1 MSNNYNNNY
10 AMQTAGFQTPAPQQ
24 QNASAMT
31 TTTASSREAFEIQSM
46 MVIAKQFP
54 RNEMQVLDL
63 ILNDCQRPGL
73 AEKALYSYSRGGT
86 DVTGP
91 SIHLAKAIA
100 KRWGNMKS
108 GIVELE
114 QRNGESV
121 CEAFALDLESNYKES
136 KTFTVP
142 HIRHTKKGSYK
153 LEDPRDIYE
162 LVANNGSRRERAC
175 LLSVFPGD
183 IVEAA
188 VRQCEMT
195 MKANADVSPENVKR
209 MIDRFA
215 TEFGVTKEQIEKRI
229 QRRTDAITPAQM
241 ISLRNIYN
249 SLKDGMSSPAD
260 WFETVETTAP
270 EKKGESKKGGSS
282 KLASALGVP
291 AAPAAVDN
299 DFAPM
304 IVDALKRTEAPTT
317 LDAVIAYVNAK
328 GRALTM
334 DENFDA
340 LVNEVAEADLI

>member
-1 MSNNYNNNY
+1 MNNNY
-10 AMQTAGFQTPAPQQ
+10 GMQSAGFQYPAPQ
-24 QNASAMT
+24 QNASALT

-121 CEAFALDLESNYKES
+121 CEAYALDLESNYKES

-209 MIDRFA
+209 MVDRFS

-260 WFETVETTAP
+260 WFEVVETAAADNKKDGA
-270 EKKGESKKGGSS
+270 KKGNG
-282 KLASALGVP
+282 KLADALGVP
-291 AAPAAVDN
+291 PAAPASAVVDN

-304 IVDALKRTEAPTT
+304 IVAAIKRTQAPTSV
-317 LDAVIAYVNAK
+317 DAVLNYANTK
-328 GRALTM
+328 GRILSM
-334 DENFDA
+334 DDDFDA
-340 LVNEVAEADLI
+340 LVNEVATAELI

>member
-1 MSNNYNNNY
+1 MNNNNY
-10 AMQTAGFQTPAPQQ
+10 GMQSAGFQSPAPQ
-24 QNASAMT
+24 QNASALT

-121 CEAFALDLESNYKES
+121 CEAYALDLESNYKES

-188 VRQCEMT
+188 VRQCELT

-209 MIDRFA
+209 MVDRFSS
-215 TEFGVTKEQIEKRI
+215 EFGVTKEQIEKRI

-260 WFETVETTAP
+260 WFEVVETAAADNKKDG
-270 EKKGESKKGGSS
+270 EKKGNG
-282 KLASALGVP
+282 KLADALGVP
-291 AAPAAVDN
+291 TAEKIVDN

-304 IVDALKRTEAPTT
+304 ITGAIKKTGAPTT
-317 LDAVIAYVNAK
+317 LDAVIRYSASKNLAM
-328 GRALTM
+328 TM
-334 DENFDA
+334 DMDFEA
-340 LVNEVAEADLI
+340 LVNTVAEADLI

>member
-1 MSNNYNNNY
+1 MNNNNY
-10 AMQTAGFQTPAPQQ
+10 GMQSAGFQNPAPQ
-24 QNASAMT
+24 QNASALT

-63 ILNDCQRPGL
+63 VLNDCQRPGL

-136 KTFTVP
+136 KIFTVP

-209 MIDRFA
+209 MIDRFSS
-215 TEFGVTKEQIEKRI
+215 EFGVTKEQIEKRI

-260 WFETVETTAP
+260 WFEVVETA
-270 EKKGESKKGGSS
+270 EAEKSGNKKGNS

-291 AAPAAVDN
+291 AAEKIVDN
-299 DFAPM
+299 DFAPL
-304 IVDALKRTEAPTT
+304 IAGAIKRTEAPTSV
-317 LDAVIAYVNAK
+317 DAVLNYANAK
-328 GRALTM
+328 GIILSV
-334 DENFDA
+334 DYDFDA
-340 LVNEVAEADLI
+340 LVNEVSTADLV

>member
-1 MSNNYNNNY
+1 
-10 AMQTAGFQTPAPQQ
+10 
-24 QNASAMT
+24 
-31 TTTASSREAFEIQSM
+31 
-46 MVIAKQFP
+46 
-54 RNEMQVLDL
+54 
-63 ILNDCQRPGL
+63 L

-136 KTFTVP
+136 KIFTVP

-183 IVEAA
+183 IIEAA

-209 MIDRFA
+209 MIDRFSS
-215 TEFGVTKEQIEKRI
+215 EFGVTKEQIEKRI

-260 WFETVETTAP
+260 WFEVVETTAADNKKDGA
-270 EKKGESKKGGSS
+270 KKGNG
-282 KLASALGVP
+282 KLADALGVP
-291 AAPAAVDN
+291 PAASASAVVDN
-299 DFAPM
+299 DFAPL
-304 IVDALKRTEAPTT
+304 IAGAIKRTEAPTSV
-317 LDAVIAYVNAK
+317 DAVLNYAKAK
-328 GRALTM
+328 GRTLSM
-334 DENFDA
+334 DDDFDA
-340 LVNEVAEADLI
+340 LVNEVATADLI